1 MTYEDL
7 SERILMELQRDGRQ
21 SFREL
26 AETFDVSPT
35 TIRKRVEDLEQSGVL
50 KGVRAEIDYEKLG
63 YSYVAMLRLKVAGEA
78 IEVALEQVGRHP
90 EFTNIY
96 EITGDYD
103 ILCVGYFRNR
113 DHLNTVIKEVQRSSS
128 VRSTNTSMILNP
140 YREHAPLP
148 LVDEEERN
156 REER

>member
-1 MTYEDL
+1 MTYENL

-26 AETFDVSPT
+26 AEVFDVSPT

-50 KGVRAEIDYEKLG
+50 KGIRAEIDYEKLG
-63 YSYVAMLRLKVAGEA
+63 FSYVAMLRLKVAGEA
-78 IEVALEQVGRHP
+78 IEVALQQVGEHP

-103 ILCVGYFRNR
+103 ILAVGYFRDR
-113 DHLNTVIKEVQRSSS
+113 DHLNKTIKEVQRSSA

-148 LVDEEERN
+148 LVEENGSR
-156 REER
+156 